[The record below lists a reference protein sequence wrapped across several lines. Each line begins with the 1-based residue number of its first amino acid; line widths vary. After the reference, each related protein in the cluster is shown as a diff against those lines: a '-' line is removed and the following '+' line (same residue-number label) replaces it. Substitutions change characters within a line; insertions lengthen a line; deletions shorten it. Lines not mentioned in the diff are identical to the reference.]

1 MSIAIVS
8 IGPINPTVQAAGD
21 LTIFTGIVQCV
32 FRGAPSDI
40 TRDTLSFLLR
50 DPNEELAELRI
61 GIDQFRRASATVS
74 LASFAYD
81 GNVNDALWAVDSA
94 SVDLANLDRG
104 TGTANV
110 QVTAALAVR
119 GVNDIVL
126 RVNYSVFVNTTPGAI
141 VILD

>member
-1 MSIAIVS
+1 
-8 IGPINPTVQAAGD
+8 
-21 LTIFTGIVQCV
+21 V

-94 SVDLANLDRG
+94 SADLANLDRG